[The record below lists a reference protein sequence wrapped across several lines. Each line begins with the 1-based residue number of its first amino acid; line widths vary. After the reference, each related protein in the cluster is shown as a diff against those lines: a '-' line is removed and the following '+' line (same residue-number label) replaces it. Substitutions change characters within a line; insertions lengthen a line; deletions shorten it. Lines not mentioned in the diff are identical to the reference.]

1 MKEYRRVPL
10 SMLRKRLKVDEYE
23 AEAPFENI
31 AVKPKAVRIRMAQ
44 HAGAPAVPSVRE
56 GDSLRTGDV
65 VGRPPEGKL
74 GANVHASID
83 GRVTAVSDQHV
94 EISR

>member
-1 MKEYRRVPL
+1 
-10 SMLRKRLKVDEYE
+10 MLRKRLKVDEYE
-23 AEAPFENI
+23 ADAPFENI
-31 AVKPKAVRIRMAQ
+31 AVTPKAVRIRMAQ

-65 VGRPPEGKL
+65 VGRPPQDKL